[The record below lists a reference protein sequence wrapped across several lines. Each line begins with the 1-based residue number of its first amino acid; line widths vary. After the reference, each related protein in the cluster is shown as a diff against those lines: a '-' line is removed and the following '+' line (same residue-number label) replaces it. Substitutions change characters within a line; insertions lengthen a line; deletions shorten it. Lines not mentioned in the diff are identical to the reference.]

1 MKIKWKSPEAAVVA
15 VAATGVLLTELV
27 AGPVP
32 PKTFCPNGDAA
43 VDAAPLTLPNKLG
56 PPEPVDDWPNSEGL
70 APTAAAVPPNSEGLA
85 PAAAAV
91 PPNSDLGCWKINLKI
106 TIKNSIPI

>member
-1 MKIKWKSPEAAVVA
+1 VLLAGLPNADEPNTEAAVVA

-56 PPEPVDDWPNSEGL
+56 PPEPVDD
-70 APTAAAVPPNSEGLA
+70 
-85 PAAAAV
+85 
-91 PPNSDLGCWKINLKI
+91 
-106 TIKNSIPI
+106 

>member
-1 MKIKWKSPEAAVVA
+1 MVA

-56 PPEPVDDWPNSEGL
+56 PPEPVDD
-70 APTAAAVPPNSEGLA
+70 
-85 PAAAAV
+85 
-91 PPNSDLGCWKINLKI
+91 
-106 TIKNSIPI
+106 